1 MFPLVFKILPILPIV
16 VVLPTPFTPEINVAL
31 SLSFF
36 SKKELF
42 SKGFIRLIIYSFKI
56 RFISVDKSLFGS
68 IFLLEMIS
76 LISDAA
82 STPTS
87 DSIKNSSIL
96 FKFLSSISFFI
107 IISFSPDV
115 SADALFLKPI
125 LNLSKIPI
133 IV

>member
-1 MFPLVFKILPILPIV
+1 MFPLDFKILPILPIV
-16 VVLPTPFTPEINVAL
+16 VVLPTPFTPETNVAL